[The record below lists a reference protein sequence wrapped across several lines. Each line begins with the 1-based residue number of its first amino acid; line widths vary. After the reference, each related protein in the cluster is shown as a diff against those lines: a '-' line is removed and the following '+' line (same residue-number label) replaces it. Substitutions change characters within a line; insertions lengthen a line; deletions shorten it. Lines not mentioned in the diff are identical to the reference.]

1 MQLVAKAQPSVGSSH
16 RLDEHGPLW
25 MIPSSF
31 GELISG
37 DLRIQSIVTHTIYTV
52 FQDNSHTIVIA
63 SNVCF
68 VKLDMCLAFALCSVS
83 FPVNDS
89 LF

>member
-37 DLRIQSIVTHTIYTV
+37 KLNIQSIV

-63 SNVCF
+63 SNVSS
-68 VKLDMCLAFALCSVS
+68 VKLDVGLAFALCYVLFSVNNT
-83 FPVNDS
+83 FF
-89 LF
+89 LRGC